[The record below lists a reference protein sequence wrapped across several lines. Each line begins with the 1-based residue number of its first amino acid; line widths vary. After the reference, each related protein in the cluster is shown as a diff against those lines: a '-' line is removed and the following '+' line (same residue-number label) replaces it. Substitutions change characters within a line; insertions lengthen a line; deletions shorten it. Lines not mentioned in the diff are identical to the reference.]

1 MALRTHAMSVE
12 GRVGLP
18 ILLEADLDERL
29 PLDTEE
35 ALFRIAQEALHNI
48 VRHAGARQAHIRLG
62 RDEAGVRMVVED
74 DGMGFDPGAI
84 PEGHLGIAGMRA
96 RADRLGGRC
105 TFEKRTTGGTRLV
118 VEVPAARV
126 AAGGAP

>member
-1 MALRTHAMSVE
+1 MSVE

-48 VRHAGARQAHIRLG
+48 VRHAGARQARIRLG
-62 RDEAGVRMVVED
+62 REDGAVRMVVED
-74 DGMGFDPGAI
+74 DGRGFDPVRSQD
-84 PEGHLGIAGMRA
+84 GM
-96 RADRLGGRC
+96 
-105 TFEKRTTGGTRLV
+105 GTQSMR
-118 VEVPAARV
+118 ERV
-126 AAGGAP
+126 AALPGGSLLLDTEPGLGTRVTVACAC